1 MPWKINWH
9 KMWQSSTEA
18 SRSLQ
23 YSYESGNF
31 CSWFKYCG
39 PNARRYLC
47 GRRKTQSCFTSLPQ
61 TFLDGHSLRSSDCCS
76 RSRNFYSKLFPDSKY
91 ADINC
96 GRTKAGYIIKFA
108 LGSYCKELIIS
119 EMADKPFAIHVD
131 ESMYHSKV
139 RLEFWVIHF
148 VKQIR
153 RVRYMTTIELK
164 TNFDVSAFL
173 TSDSSLKSL
182 DDVKLVSLLL
192 QNVIHVMTDNCSTMR
207 GSKDGFVSKMKTV
220 CNNLVDVEGCS
231 SYQGNL
237 LTKDMI
243 KEFPFVKAVVNFV
256 ENLSNFVE
264 NKPKVRSILKESS
277 AFLGISR
284 LPDYAETRFLNLYLV
299 IEAIVTQYPVIKK
312 ILGSQIVRKMS
323 FSKVRWFIRMWQ
335 FGIWKT
341 FRRDLIYPPLT
352 LRTTVRNSGSK

>member
-1 MPWKINWH
+1 MQAGISVEEGKLKVVLLH
-9 KMWQSSTEA
+9 CLK
-18 SRSLQ
+18 LV
-23 YSYESGNF
+23 
-31 CSWFKYCG
+31 
-39 PNARRYLC
+39 
-47 GRRKTQSCFTSLPQ
+47 
-61 TFLDGHSLRSSDCCS
+61 LDGHFLRSSDCCS
-76 RSRNFYSKLFPDSKY
+76 RSRNFNSKLFPDSKY

-153 RVRYMTTIELK
+153 RVRYLTTIELK

-182 DDVKLVSLLL
+182 IGVLDMFSLSL

-220 CNNLVDVEGCS
+220 CNSLVDVEGCS
-231 SYQGNL
+231 SHQGNL

-243 KEFPFVKAVVNFV
+243 KEFPF
-256 ENLSNFVE
+256 
-264 NKPKVRSILKESS
+264 P
-277 AFLGISR
+277 
-284 LPDYAETRFLNLYLV
+284 
-299 IEAIVTQYPVIKK
+299 
-312 ILGSQIVRKMS
+312 
-323 FSKVRWFIRMWQ
+323 
-335 FGIWKT
+335 
-341 FRRDLIYPPLT
+341 
-352 LRTTVRNSGSK
+352 